1 MARRYTHA
9 MHKKMKRN
17 KLKGKKLLSDYITN
31 KQGER

>member
-9 MHKKMKRN
+9 MQKQI
-17 KLKGKKLLSDYITN
+17 KGKKLLSDYITN